1 MKLFYFLLS
10 SLATLTSCSA
20 TNPDACFCAKELSK
34 PFHKQDAQLMKACAE
49 KGEALKGKNKLRWF
63 EKIMACV
70 DETAQ

>member
-1 MKLFYFLLS
+1 
-10 SLATLTSCSA
+10 
-20 TNPDACFCAKELSK
+20 
-34 PFHKQDAQLMKACAE
+34 MKACAE